1 MKIKNLYTIA
11 MIIIAGV
18 LVWEQ
23 TKSSPNIWVQI
34 IGIVLFFY
42 GMMKLSRKVTSKNQE
57 KEE

>member
-1 MKIKNLYTIA
+1 MKIKNIYIIA
-11 MIIIAGV
+11 MIIIAGI

-23 TKSSPNIWVQI
+23 TKSSPNMWIQI

-42 GMMKLSRKVTSKNQE
+42 GMMKLSQKVSSKNQE